1 MAAIVALAGWG
12 LDAAGVP
19 SPWLFGALLLG
30 LAVALS
36 APGRLA
42 VPERGFTAAQAVTG
56 VTLGTYLQSSALSA
70 LAHDWLAVSLVSAA
84 TLVVSLVAGLAL
96 AKATS
101 LDGPTAALGMIA
113 GGASGIVTMARE
125 LEGDDRLVA
134 FMQYARVLVVV
145 LLTPV
150 LIPILFPGHHGVSAA
165 TAGGAAPVL
174 GTAPNW
180 LLTLAIA
187 GAVGSAAV
195 RVRMPAGALLG
206 PMIVAGAIT
215 LSGLDASLVTPPLLR
230 ESAFAVIG
238 LQVGL
243 RFTVE
248 TIRQVG
254 RLLVPVLLCI
264 LFLLVACFGLAAVLA
279 ATTSVTLE
287 DAYLATTPGGLY
299 AVLAVAFGAGANTT
313 FIVAVQGL
321 RVLVMVLLA
330 PVAVRMILGR
340 PVAVAR

>member
-1 MAAIVALAGWG
+1 VAAIVALAGWG